1 MLSNLK
7 AFFKTNPH
15 QDHTQGPPPA
25 AGVVDAGG
33 ANAFLA
39 QAVQFVPPVVPFAP
53 DDNGQTRRTNRANE
67 ALLHETAN
75 APVAVASLLFP
86 VGLVAG
92 DGAGRLGYEGF
103 VLPTEGGAV
112 PERYDVDPRSV
123 TMHATVARWR
133 DILLRR
139 ADSANQLMF
148 GFAGTILP
156 DKLTCLVELFPEPVV
171 VPPPL
176 IAALDAVVVEELGLA
191 SAVESVLPAFRADPR
206 LKELYR
212 RIDPGLTPYGTWR
225 LFQIFVGRLGMSVG
239 IGVNFTVRKLV
250 RPLAGDGFFDVPMF
264 EEIYETESAILLR
277 AASGIE
283 AQPDPLGYEGWRI
296 WRNEQA
302 PVDHVILL
310 YGDPLIGLPEQGQTA
325 LAWWFAT
332 FFREVHISH
341 KMRYDHG
348 YAIDHPPFAA
358 IFVHPEAAM
367 EGPPLS

>member
-86 VGLVAG
+86 VWPVAG